1 MSGPCGCGTCAS
13 CGGEG
18 KVPRAP
24 VGDAFHFRHAA
35 IRDRMLRGIAGARID
50 GSRPLA
56 GLTTRAAD
64 DPAIALIDAQAASLH
79 ILSWYGA
86 RLAADGSILAGED
99 RDALVRLAGLIGY
112 IPRPALSATTTLAF
126 TVDTTPGAPKEVRI
140 AKGSKIAS
148 VPGQDEIPL
157 IFETD
162 TDVTAYAA
170 WNALRPHGPTAPV
183 AANTNI
189 LYVQGVG
196 TTAKVGDLVAA
207 PLTDD
212 AGDPRQWRVGRIRG
226 IERISDPAIDG
237 APFTRLRL
245 AQRRTI
251 DGSADAAQAN
261 AGCVV
266 LLGQPA
272 SPFGAT
278 APDIR
283 AMTDD
288 IKCAFGA
295 RPDSVAADEWEKR
308 CQPELVTAWANFLIG
323 TAGDFGGKKGEEQ
336 RKIDLDAVYP
346 AAMSGRICLLTPP
359 DDAMIDGDTP
369 RETMALIHHAEERAR
384 ADFLL
389 SAKISQITLDDV
401 ELDPDKGASL
411 AHLVRSLAIAIET
424 ESLKLYRPPLD
435 KSLPATGDVLEI
447 EGSAPLP
454 PGRRVILTGQRW
466 PEPEDAVGEVVDEV
480 VSEVATIASATV
492 ANGRTTLR
500 FERPV
505 IARFRSTTL
514 RVLGNSIGASHG
526 ETPVQGAEIIGSGDA
541 ARRSQ
546 RFALKA
552 KPLSHVPAATPRGY
566 APAIEMRVAVRAY
579 HDVPTL
585 ADQGDDAH
593 VFMLRLDGE
602 GAATVQFAGRL
613 PTGLHNVTALY
624 RTGAGRA
631 GNLDRGRLTMA
642 MVPVPGISAI
652 DNPVRA
658 EGGSEPDDIGALRR
672 AAPQSVRTLDRVVSL
687 SDHEAFAAS
696 YRGVGK
702 ALATE
707 LYLGMRSFVCLTI
720 ATSDLLP
727 PSAGSDIMTGLE
739 AELKRVAVPGRQVR
753 IAGFD
758 LLHPTIRLA
767 LAVDPDLVRA
777 DVEAA
782 VRNRIADRFSAA
794 RRPFARGLHRSEILA
809 EAQAVD
815 GVIAAQIRQF
825 TLGSGQP
832 PENEGR
838 LLCPA
843 PSVDQATGAVRRAGL
858 LAVRGEDIGF
868 EELAP

>member
-1 MSGPCGCGTCAS
+1 MSEPCGCGTCAS

-18 KVPRAP
+18 GVPRAP

-50 GSRPLA
+50 GARPLA

-79 ILSWYGA
+79 ILCWYGA
-86 RLAADGSILAGED
+86 RLAADGSILAGAD

-112 IPRPALSATTTLAF
+112 VPRPALSATTTLAF
-126 TVDTTPGAPKEVRI
+126 TVETTPGAPEEVRV

-148 VPGQDEIPL
+148 IPGQDELPQ

-162 TDVTAYAA
+162 GEFTAYAA

-183 AANTNI
+183 AADTRV
-189 LYVQGVG
+189 LCVEGVATG
-196 TTAKVGDLVAA
+196 AKVGDLIAA

-212 AGDPRQWRVGRIRG
+212 AGDPRQWRVGRIRA
-226 IERISDPAIDG
+226 IERISDPAVDG
-237 APFTRLRL
+237 APFTRFRI

-251 DGSADAAQAN
+251 DGSGDAAKAN
-261 AGCVV
+261 VGRVV

-283 AMTDD
+283 AMTDE
-288 IKCAFGA
+288 IKRDFGET
-295 RPDSVAADEWEKR
+295 RSDKSIEWADF
-308 CQPELVTAWANFLIG
+308 LVG
-323 TAGDFGGKKGEEQ
+323 TAGDFSDKNGVEQ
-336 RKIDLDAVYP
+336 RKIDLDAVYT
-346 AAMSGRICLLTPP
+346 AAVTGRVCLLSPP
-359 DDAMIDGDTP
+359 EHVMAGGDTP
-369 RETMALIHHAEERAR
+369 RETIALIEHAEERAR

-389 SAKISQITLDDV
+389 SAKISQVTLDQV
-401 ELDPDKGASL
+401 ELDPAKGASL
-411 AHLVRSLAIAIET
+411 AYLVRSLGIAIET
-424 ESLKLYRPPLD
+424 ESLKLYRPPVD
-435 KSLPATGDVLEI
+435 ISLPLTGDVLEI
-447 EGSAPLP
+447 EGSAALP
-454 PGRRVILTGQRW
+454 PGRRVVLTGQRW
-466 PEPEDAVGEVVDEV
+466 QGTANVVGEV
-480 VSEVATIASATV
+480 VSEVATVASATV
-492 ANGRTTLR
+492 VDKRTTLR

-505 IARFRSTTL
+505 TTRFRSTTL

-526 ETPVQGAEIIGSGDA
+526 ETPAQGAEIIGSGDA
-541 ARRSQ
+541 AKRNQ

-566 APAIEMRVAVRAY
+566 APAIETRAAGRAY
-579 HDVPTL
+579 RDVPTL
-585 ADQGDDAH
+585 ADRGDDEH
-593 VFMLRLDGE
+593 VYTIRLDGE
-602 GAATVQFAGRL
+602 GAATLQFAGRL
-613 PTGLHNVTALY
+613 PTGLHNVTVLY
-624 RTGAGRA
+624 RTGAGKA
-631 GNLDRGRLTMA
+631 GNLDAGRLTMA
-642 MVPVPGISAI
+642 MVPVPGIGAI

-658 EGGSEPDDIGALRR
+658 EGGSEPEDIDALRR
-672 AAPQSVRTLDRVVSL
+672 AAPLSVRTLDRVVSL

-696 YRGVGK
+696 YRGIGK

-720 ATSDLLP
+720 ATSELLP
-727 PSAGSDIMTGLE
+727 PTAGSDIVTGLD

-753 IAGFD
+753 IEGFD
-758 LLHPTIRLA
+758 LLHPSIRLA

-782 VRNRIADRFSAA
+782 VRARIADRFGAA

-809 EAQAVD
+809 EAQAVG
-815 GVIAAQIRQF
+815 GVIAAQLRQF

-832 PENEGR
+832 PESEGR

-843 PSVDQATGAVRRAGL
+843 PSVDPATGNIRRAGL
-858 LAVRGEDIGF
+858 LAVRADDVAF

>member
-1 MSGPCGCGTCAS
+1 MSTPCGCGTCAS

-18 KVPRAP
+18 AVPRAP

-50 GSRPLA
+50 AARPLA

-86 RLAADGSILAGED
+86 RLAADGSILTGDD

-112 IPRPALSATTTLAF
+112 VPRPALSATTTLAF
-126 TVDTTPGAPKEVRI
+126 TVDMTPGAPEAVRI

-148 VPGQDEIPL
+148 VPGQDELPQ

-162 TDVTAYAA
+162 AEFTAHAA
-170 WNALRPHGPTAPV
+170 WNALRPHGPTEAV
-183 AANTNI
+183 AADTRV
-189 LYVQGVG
+189 LCVEGVA
-196 TTAKVGDLVAA
+196 TAAKVGDLIAA

-212 AGDPRQWRVGRIRG
+212 AGDPRQWRVGRIRS
-226 IERISDPAIDG
+226 IERISDPAVDG
-237 APFTRLRL
+237 APFTRFRL
-245 AQRRTI
+245 SQRRTI
-251 DGSADAAQAN
+251 DGSGDAAQAG
-261 AGCVV
+261 AGRV
-266 LLGQPA
+266 LLLAQPA

-283 AMTDD
+283 AMTDE

-308 CQPELVTAWANFLIG
+308 CQPDLVTEWANFLVG
-323 TAGDFGGKKGEEQ
+323 TAGDFAAKKSEEC

-346 AAMSGRICLLTPP
+346 AAVMGRVCLLTPP
-359 DDAMIDGDTP
+359 EYVMIDGDTP
-369 RETMALIHHAEERAR
+369 RETMALIEHVEERAR

-389 SAKISQITLDDV
+389 SAKISQITLDKV
-401 ELDPDKGASL
+401 ELDPGKDSGL

-424 ESLKLYRPPLD
+424 ESLKLYRPPID
-435 KSLPATGDVLEI
+435 RELPDPGDTLELAGI
-447 EGSAPLP
+447 ADLP
-454 PGRRVILTGQRW
+454 PGRRVVLTGEKW
-466 PEPEDAVGEVVDEV
+466 DGDGERI
-480 VSEVATIASATV
+480 SEVATVAGATV
-492 ANGRTTLR
+492 ANKRTTLR

-505 IARFRSTTL
+505 TARFRSTTL

-526 ETPVQGAEIIGSGDA
+526 ETPVHGAEIVGSGDA
-541 ARRSQ
+541 AKRNQ

-552 KPLSHVPAATPRGY
+552 KPLSHIPAATPRGY
-566 APAIEMRVAVRAY
+566 APAIETRIAGRAY
-579 HDVPTL
+579 RDAPTL
-585 ADQGDDAH
+585 ADRGEDER
-593 VFMLRLDGE
+593 VYTLRLDGE
-602 GAATVQFAGRL
+602 GAATLQFAGRL

-624 RTGAGRA
+624 RTGAGKA
-631 GNLDRGRLTMA
+631 GNLEAGRLTMA
-642 MVPVPGISAI
+642 MVPVPGIGAI

-658 EGGSEPDDIGALRR
+658 EGGSEPEDIDALRR
-672 AAPQSVRTLDRVVSL
+672 AAPQSVRTLDRIVSL

-727 PSAGSDIMTGLE
+727 PSAGSDIVTALD

-753 IAGFD
+753 IEGFD
-758 LLHPTIRLA
+758 LLHPSIRLA
-767 LAVDPDLVRA
+767 LAIDPDLVRA

-782 VRNRIADRFSAA
+782 VRARIADRFGAE

-809 EAQAVD
+809 EAQAVE
-815 GVIAAQIRQF
+815 GVIAAQLRQF

-832 PENEGR
+832 AESEGR

-843 PSVDQATGAVRRAGL
+843 PEVDQATGNVRRAGL
-858 LAVRGEDIGF
+858 LAVRAEDVAF

>member
-1 MSGPCGCGTCAS
+1 MSSPCGCGTCAS

-18 KVPRAP
+18 SVPRAP
-24 VGDAFHFRHAA
+24 VGDAFHFRHTA
-35 IRDRMLRGIAGARID
+35 IRDRMLRAIAGARID
-50 GSRPLA
+50 GARPLA
-56 GLTTRAAD
+56 GLTTRATD
-64 DPAIALIDAQAASLH
+64 DPAIALIDAHAASLH
-79 ILSWYGA
+79 ILSWYSA
-86 RLAADGSILAGED
+86 RLAADGSILAGKD

-126 TVDTTPGAPKEVRI
+126 TVDFTPGAPTEVRI

-148 VPGQDEIPL
+148 VPRQDELPQ

-162 TDVTAYAA
+162 AELTAYAA
-170 WNALRPHGPTAPV
+170 WNALRPQGPTAPV
-183 AANTNI
+183 AANADI
-189 LYVQGVG
+189 LCVQGVG
-196 TTAKVGDLVAA
+196 TAAKVGDLVAA

-212 AGDPRQWRVGRIRG
+212 AGDPRQWRVGRIHS
-226 IERISDPAIDG
+226 IERISDPLVDG

-261 AGCVV
+261 VGRVA

-272 SPFGAT
+272 SPFGST

-283 AMTDD
+283 AMTDE

-295 RPDSVAADEWEKR
+295 RPGSVAADEWAKR
-308 CQPELVTAWANFLIG
+308 CQPDLVTEWAEFLVG
-323 TAGDFGGKKGEEQ
+323 TAGDFSGKKGEER

-346 AAMSGRICLLTPP
+346 AAVQGRVCLLTPP
-359 DDAMIDGDTP
+359 QDVMIDGDTP
-369 RETMALIHHAEERAR
+369 RETMALVHHAEERAR
-384 ADFLL
+384 SDFLL
-389 SAKISQITLDDV
+389 SAKISQITLDEA
-401 ELDPDKGASL
+401 ELDPDNGASV

-424 ESLKLYRPPLD
+424 ESLKLYRPPID
-435 KSLPATGDVLEI
+435 ISLPVTGDMLEI
-447 EGSAPLP
+447 DGVAALP
-454 PGRRVILTGQRW
+454 PGRRVILTGQCW
-466 PEPEDAVGEVVDEV
+466 QGAANIAGEVT
-480 VSEVATIASATV
+480 SEVATIASATV

-505 IARFRSTTL
+505 VARFRSTRL

-526 ETPVQGAEIIGSGDA
+526 ETPMQGAEIIGSGDA

-546 RFALKA
+546 RLALKA

-566 APAIEMRVAVRAY
+566 APAIEARVAGRAY
-579 HDVPTL
+579 RDVPTL
-585 ADQGDDAH
+585 ADRGEDEH
-593 VFMLRLDGE
+593 VFTLRLDGE
-602 GAATVQFAGRL
+602 GASTLQFAGRL
-613 PTGLHNVTALY
+613 PTGLHNITALY

-631 GNLDRGRLTMA
+631 GNLDPGRLTMA
-642 MVPVPGISAI
+642 MVPVAGISAI

-658 EGGSEPDDIGALRR
+658 EGGSEPEDIGALRQ
-672 AAPQSVRTLDRVVSL
+672 AAPQSVRTLDRIVSL

-727 PSAGSDIMTGLE
+727 PSAGSEIVTGLD
-739 AELKRVAVPGRQVR
+739 AELKRAAVPGRQVR
-753 IAGFD
+753 IEGFD
-758 LLHPTIRLA
+758 LLHPSIRLA
-767 LAVDPDLVRA
+767 LSVDVDLVRA

-782 VRNRIADRFSAA
+782 VRKRIADCFGAA

-809 EAQAVD
+809 EAQMVE

-832 PENEGR
+832 PESEGR

-843 PSVDQATGAVRRAGL
+843 PSVDQATGTVLRAGL

-868 EELAP
+868 EELVP

>member
-13 CGGEG
+13 CGDGG
-18 KVPRAP
+18 GVPRAP

-35 IRDRMLRGIAGARID
+35 IRDRLLREIAAARID
-50 GSRPLA
+50 GARPLA
-56 GLTTRAAD
+56 GLTTRALD
-64 DPAIALIDAQAASLH
+64 DPAIALIDAHAASLH
-79 ILSWYGA
+79 ILGWYSA

-112 IPRPALSATTTLAF
+112 IPRPALSATTTLSF
-126 TVDTTPGAPKEVRI
+126 TVDTTVGAPKEVRV
-140 AKGSKIAS
+140 AKGSKISS
-148 VPGQDEIPL
+148 VPRQDEMPQ

-162 TDVTAYAA
+162 AEFIARAA
-170 WNALRPHGPTAPV
+170 WNALRPQGPTAPV
-183 AANTNI
+183 AENTNI
-189 LYVQGVG
+189 LCVQGVG
-196 TTAKVGDLVAA
+196 TAAKIGDLAAA
-207 PLTDD
+207 PLTED
-212 AGDPRQWRVGRIRG
+212 AGDPRRWRVGRIHS
-226 IERISDPAIDG
+226 IERVSDPAIDG

-251 DGSADAAQAN
+251 DGSHDAARAN
-261 AGCVV
+261 VGRVV
-266 LLGQPA
+266 LLSQPA

-283 AMTDD
+283 AMTDE

-295 RPDSVAADEWEKR
+295 RPGSVAADDWEKR
-308 CQPELVTAWANFLIG
+308 CQPNLVTEWADLLVG
-323 TAGDFGGKKGEEQ
+323 TAGDFGGKKDAER

-346 AAMSGRICLLTPP
+346 AAVQGRVCLLTPP
-359 DDAMIDGDTP
+359 EYVMTDGDTP
-369 RETMALIHHAEERAR
+369 RETMTLIHHSEERAR

-389 SAKISQITLDDV
+389 SAKISQITLDEV
-401 ELDPDKGASL
+401 ELDPEKEAGL
-411 AHLVRSLAIAIET
+411 AHLVRSLGIAIES
-424 ESLKLYRPPLD
+424 ESLKLYRPPID
-435 KSLPATGDVLEI
+435 ISLPASGDVLEV
-447 EGSAPLP
+447 EGNAALP
-454 PGRRVILTGQRW
+454 PGRRVVLTGQRW
-466 PEPEDAVGEVVDEV
+466 QGAANVAGET

-492 ANGRTTLR
+492 ANGRTALR

-505 IARFRSTTL
+505 STRFRSTTL

-526 ETPVQGAEIIGSGDA
+526 DTPVQGAEIIGSGAA
-541 ARRSQ
+541 ARRNQ

-552 KPLSHVPAATPRGY
+552 KPLSHIPAANPRGY
-566 APAIEMRVAVRAY
+566 APAIETRVAGRQY
-579 HDVPTL
+579 RDVPTL
-585 ADQGDDAH
+585 AGRGEDEHLFA
-593 VFMLRLDGE
+593 LRLDGE
-602 GAATVQFAGRL
+602 GAATLQFAGRL
-613 PTGLHNVTALY
+613 PSGLHNVTALY
-624 RTGAGRA
+624 RTGAGQV
-631 GNLDRGRLTMA
+631 GNLDAGRLTMA
-642 MVPVPGISAI
+642 MVPVAGISAI

-658 EGGSEPDDIGALRR
+658 EGGSEPETIDALRR

-727 PSAGSDIMTGLE
+727 PSAGSDIVTGLA
-739 AELKRVAVPGRQVR
+739 AELKRTAVPGRQVR
-753 IAGFD
+753 IEGFD

-767 LAVDPDLVRA
+767 LAVDPDLIRA

-782 VRNRIADRFSAA
+782 VRKRLADRFGAA
-794 RRPFARGLHRSEILA
+794 SRLFARALHRSEILA
-809 EAQAVD
+809 EAQAVE
-815 GVIAAQIRQF
+815 GVIAVQIRQF

-832 PENEGR
+832 AETDGR

-843 PSVDQATGAVRRAGL
+843 PSVDQNTGAIKRAGL
-858 LAVRGEDIGF
+858 LAVRSQDVAF